1 MIVPA
6 GIKMHLALGVGPKP
20 PFTLAC
26 RFAPAQTAE
35 AGRCGARQQD
45 GEDRM
50 EADGQRRKLR
60 SNSCRDSRSRSGPRI
75 NAIPAERRRRDV
87 RSLLENE

>member
-1 MIVPA
+1 
-6 GIKMHLALGVGPKP
+6 
-20 PFTLAC
+20 
-26 RFAPAQTAE
+26 
-35 AGRCGARQQD
+35 
-45 GEDRM
+45 M